1 MPIKY
6 AEAPDVKKLADE
18 IAEELNLFHV
28 IPQFVFCFR
37 STGSSSEYTIARIH
51 GLGKIWQ
58 EALNLP
64 PSYAIEV
71 ISERYD
77 RLSQAEKEKTIIHE
91 LLHVPEGFAG
101 GFRPHKGYI
110 DRHKVEHLHKM
121 LLERRSSKDSLSNS
135 TVSDLAANAF
145 KQVRH

>member
-6 AEAPDVKKLADE
+6 AEAPDVKRLADE
-18 IAEELNLFHV
+18 ITEELGFFHV
-28 IPQFVFCFR
+28 IPQFVFCYR
-37 STGSSSEYTIARIH
+37 STGSTSECTIARIH

-77 RLSQAEKEKTIIHE
+77 RMSQAEKEKTIIHE
-91 LLHVPEGFAG
+91 LLHVPEAFAG

-110 DRHKVEHLHKM
+110 DRQIVERLHRTLMEQRNKKKV
-121 LLERRSSKDSLSNS
+121 DSGDL
-135 TVSDLAANAF
+135 TADLAVKLF
-145 KQVRH
+145 KRVRE